1 MVWLAFDA
9 LSKMVTVSPTRPAE
23 TGMNCTVSVHFFC
36 GSSCGGQFVAF
47 VLGNPN
53 TCGLATGT
61 DASGFANVI
70 GDPVLAE
77 DELVSVNVSSL
88 ATSRLTLPKFFDDA
102 LRLSFAGTRVG
113 VAVGVGV
120 SVTVAVGVAVAVRWQ
135 SEFRPQSCWRSVLP
149 SRSP

>member
-1 MVWLAFDA
+1 
-9 LSKMVTVSPTRPAE
+9 
-23 TGMNCTVSVHFFC
+23 MNCTVSVHFFW

-88 ATSRLTLPKFFDDA
+88 ATSRLTLPKFFDEGFLPKSVIRHTQTDPPSGESA
-102 LRLSFAGTRVG
+102 RAFLASYSPQPRISHEMEFCAATRDRSRLGG
-113 VAVGVGV
+113 
-120 SVTVAVGVAVAVRWQ
+120 
-135 SEFRPQSCWRSVLP
+135 RPRP
-149 SRSP
+149 K